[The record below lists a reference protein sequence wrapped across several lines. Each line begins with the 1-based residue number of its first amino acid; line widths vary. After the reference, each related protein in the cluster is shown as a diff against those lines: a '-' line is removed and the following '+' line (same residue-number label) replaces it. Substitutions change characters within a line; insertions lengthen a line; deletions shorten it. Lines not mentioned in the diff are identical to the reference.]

1 MITWP
6 EYMRVVE
13 SPILTCFSARKGCSG
28 DSALSTSIQ
37 KMRENV
43 TSLGGRIMGY
53 MVAKSEGQGPN
64 WHGHV
69 TALSVAPEYRRVG
82 LAGRLMKGFEDTS
95 ERKACYFLDLF
106 VRASN
111 ELGHNVYKKMGYV
124 IYRRVLNYYS
134 GKDDDEDAFGMPFRF
149 SNVHISINLCD
160 LPVELIYM
168 YRIYLIHIQFCNN
181 LDMRK
186 ALSRDV
192 ERKSV
197 VPLKRPVK
205 PEDLEFN

>member
-1 MITWP
+1 MALYREFNVLDLLRYANVNLDPLTETYSVGYYMHYMITWP

-13 SPILTCFSARKGCSG
+13 SPILTCFSACQGSKG
-28 DSALSTSIQ
+28 DSVLGTALQ
-37 KMRENV
+37 RVRENV
-43 TSLGGRIMGY
+43 TTLGGRIMGY
-53 MVAKSEGQGPN
+53 MVAKSEGQGEN

-111 ELGHNVYKKMGYV
+111 ELGHSVYKKMGYV

-134 GKDDDEDAFGMPFRF
+134 GKDDDEDAF
-149 SNVHISINLCD
+149 
-160 LPVELIYM
+160 
-168 YRIYLIHIQFCNN
+168 
-181 LDMRK
+181 DMRK